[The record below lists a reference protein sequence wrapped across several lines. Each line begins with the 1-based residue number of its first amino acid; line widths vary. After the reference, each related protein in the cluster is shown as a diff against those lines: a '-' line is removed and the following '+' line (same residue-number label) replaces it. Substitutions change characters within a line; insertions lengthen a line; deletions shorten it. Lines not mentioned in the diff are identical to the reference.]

1 MGDINTQMS
10 AADMAHAK
18 RQANEVN
25 QKIKAENGKI
35 PGGLG
40 RDSFLKLLVTE
51 MTHQDP
57 TNPMKDREFI
67 SQMAQFSSLEQ
78 MTNIHNGIEKLNN
91 RSQFGDAYG
100 LLGKEVEAFIPE
112 TGTSLRGEVSRIVF
126 AKDGMKLLVQG
137 REISMENIHAVYPP
151 KKEVPA
157 GNAGQ
162 QVQQVQQVQQPAAS
176 TQQETMQ
183 PAAPRQK
190 QEIIGRYLQN
200 LSNAKN
206 NTVKDVSINND
217 TIKKTMVAPEGAGK

>member
-1 MGDINTQMS
+1 
-10 AADMAHAK
+10 MAHAK

-25 QKIKAENGKI
+25 QKIKAEKGKL
-35 PGGLG
+35 PSGLG

-51 MTHQDP
+51 MRHQDP

-126 AKDGMKLLVQG
+126 GQDGMKLEVQG
-137 REISMENIHAVYPP
+137 RHISMENIHAVYPP
-151 KKEVPA
+151 KKEAPA
-157 GNAGQ
+157 GNP
-162 QVQQVQQVQQPAAS
+162 VQQVQQPVAD
-176 TQQETMQ
+176 TQQESIQ
-183 PAAPRQK
+183 PRAPRQR

-200 LSNAKN
+200 QSNAKN
-206 NTVKDVSINND
+206 NTVKDMSINND
-217 TIKKTMVAPEGAGK
+217 TIKKTMVAPERAGK

>member
-25 QKIKAENGKI
+25 QKIKAEKGKI

-51 MTHQDP
+51 MRHQDP

-78 MTNIHNGIEKLNN
+78 MTNISQGVEKLNT
-91 RSQFGDAYG
+91 RSQSGDAYA

-112 TGTSLRGEVSRIVF
+112 SGATLRGEVSRIVF
-126 AKDGMKLLVQG
+126 TRSGMKLEIQG
-137 REISMENIHAVYPP
+137 QEVSMDNIHAVYPP
-151 KKEVPA
+151 KKEEPRQA
-157 GNAGQ
+157 AAQ
-162 QVQQVQQVQQPAAS
+162 QVATVEQAPVARERQQV
-176 TQQETMQ
+176 
-183 PAAPRQK
+183 
-190 QEIIGRYLQN
+190 IGRYLQN
-200 LSNAKN
+200 LSNSTR
-206 NTVKDVSINND
+206 NTVKNNSINND
-217 TIKKTMVAPEGAGK
+217 SIKKTMVAPEGAGK